1 MIQRILL
8 SCVLTI
14 IVAANAEAQ
23 GYNLKGFYTAGTIL
37 WGLEDFADK
46 AEAKVHDS
54 WGLGI
59 RVGNRYHNNFAV
71 EADINYLPDFDVET
85 PDNKF
90 NMSLTSATGNIR
102 AYLTTGRFQP
112 FAYFGAGLLFAS
124 LTMDPDYEGGDCTVY
139 WWCYQNSKLIDDET
153 EFLAKAGLGFD
164 YVFSRDMKLTVD
176 GEYNYPTGDLKD
188 FPYTS
193 IGLGVEMKL

>member
-1 MIQRILL
+1 MILA
-8 SCVLTI
+8 S
-14 IVAANAEAQ
+14 NAEAR
-23 GYNLKGFYTAGTIL
+23 GYNPKGFYTAATIL
-37 WGLEDFADK
+37 SGYEDFAEK
-46 AEAKVHDS
+46 GEATVRDS

-59 RVGNRYHNNFAV
+59 RVGNRYRNHFAV

-85 PDNKF
+85 PDNIF

-112 FAYFGAGLLFAS
+112 FAYVGAGLIFSS
-124 LTMDPDYEGGDCTVY
+124 LTLDPDYEGGDCTVY
-139 WWCYQNSKLIDDET
+139 WWCYQNSQRIDDET
-153 EFLAKAGLGFD
+153 EFFTKVGLGFD
-164 YVFSRDMKLTVD
+164 YVMSRDMKLSVD
-176 GEYNYPTGDLKD
+176 VAYNYPTGDLSD